1 MGKKPKGLTWGQIIK
16 ELTQNSKTDQIILGY
31 LSYLNK
37 KRIDA
42 AHPYRRYNQEESE
55 TVLLHIKNIL
65 EEI

>member
-16 ELTQNSKTDQIILGY
+16 ALTQNPKTDQIILGY

-37 KRIDA
+37 KRIDV